1 MQGEKLM
8 PERTLRRSLL
18 ILLISCLLFSMI
30 APAAAFAE
38 AGREGSTIP
47 SETAFASVSGISYDR
62 VQGYVYA
69 SDTRENRIVRAKM
82 DGSDYEALGTL
93 GIWTA
98 QFREPGG
105 IFYDD
110 STGYLYVADTGN
122 HRVVRTR
129 MDGAGWETLGSEGQ
143 GDGQFYYPR
152 DVWLDPIGE
161 YLYVADT
168 GNNRVVKTRMD
179 GSYWE
184 ALGGTGSDKSQF
196 REPYGICYSGG
207 YLYVADSGN
216 NRVVRSAINGTGWMV
231 LSDLGSGLSRL
242 SEPRD
247 VYYDAQ
253 AKQVYV
259 ADTGNHRVVSTR
271 MDGSDWSSRGDYG
284 ERIGELL
291 RPSGVSFDPTTSE
304 VYVADSGNCRV
315 VANRMD
321 GSDWRC
327 LGTSLEP
334 LDWYFAACTT
344 RAGFTTSLSILNPGE
359 VTAKLDLAYLLPD
372 GSRIDEEFYV
382 DGRTRDSVE
391 VNLEVGEVED
401 FSIRVVSDQPVVVER
416 STYFRSGDGYAGGY
430 ATLGHTSPD
439 TRFFFADGS
448 TREGFK
454 TMLYLQN
461 PGQDP
466 ARVELACFFQD
477 SPTIRQEFEMA
488 PYGRLGVNIKD
499 VAGGDREVAM
509 AVSSDVPVLAERSIR
524 FDYQGRI
531 SGEHLVDGAGEP
543 GTRLYLAGV
552 TTRAGFDEFI
562 RILNPG
568 GRAAAVR
575 LRYLFA
581 DGTGTEQEIEA
592 GAQSLYT
599 VDLKQALGEEKDAA
613 VEIVSDQPVVAERV
627 AFFTYLGVFSGGHD
641 LAAVS
646 EPATSFR
653 FADGGTALGSEEWI
667 DLFNPGDAAAEVHLT
682 YILPDGSTK
691 LQLVTVD
698 ARSRSSIYV
707 NDQVPFGTYHSTVLD
722 SSRPILAE
730 RTIYFNYN
738 LEIPGG
744 SAVSGFNR

>member
-1 MQGEKLM
+1 M
-8 PERTLRRSLL
+8 PERMLKRGML
-18 ILLISCLLFSMI
+18 ILLVSCLLFSMI
-30 APAAAFAE
+30 APAAALPE
-38 AGREGSTIP
+38 PGREGSTIF
-47 SETAFASVSGISYDR
+47 SEAAFGSVSGIFYDR

-69 SDTRENRIVRAKM
+69 SDARENRIVRAKM
-82 DGSDYEALGTL
+82 DGSEYETLGTL
-93 GIWTA
+93 GIWTT

-110 STGYLYVADTGN
+110 SSGYLYVADTGN

-152 DVWLDPIGE
+152 DVWFDPIGE

-168 GNNRVVKTRMD
+168 GNNRVVKTKMD
-179 GSYWE
+179 GSCWE
-184 ALGGTGSDKSQF
+184 ALGAAGSDKSQF
-196 REPYGICYSGG
+196 REPYGISYSGG

-216 NRVVRSAINGTGWMV
+216 DRVVRCAINGTGWMT

-247 VYYDAQ
+247 VYYDA
-253 AKQVYV
+253 ASKQVYV
-259 ADTGNHRVVSTR
+259 ADTGNHRVVSTH
-271 MDGSDWSSRGDYG
+271 MDGNDWSSRGDYG
-284 ERIGELL
+284 EGIGELI
-291 RPSGVSFDPTTSE
+291 RPSSVFFDSSTGE
-304 VYVADSGNCRV
+304 VYVADSGNRRV
-315 VANRMD
+315 VCNHMD
-321 GSDWRC
+321 GDDWRG
-327 LGTSLEP
+327 LGTSLKP

-344 RAGFTTSLSILNPGE
+344 RDGFTTSLSILNPGE
-359 VTAKLDLAYLLPD
+359 ENAKLTVTYLLPD
-372 GSRIDEEFYV
+372 GSKTDDEFYV
-382 DGRTRDSVE
+382 AGHTRDAVE
-391 VNLEVGEVED
+391 VNQEVGEVAD

-448 TREGFK
+448 TQEGFQ

-466 ARVELACFFQD
+466 AHVELACFFQD
-477 SPTIRQEFEMA
+477 SSPQRQDLEVA
-488 PYGRLGVNIKD
+488 PYGRLAVDIKD
-499 VAGGDREVAM
+499 VAGADRDVAM

-524 FDYQGRI
+524 FAYQDRI
-531 SGEHLVDGAGEP
+531 TGEHLANGTGEP
-543 GTRLYLAGV
+543 DTRLYLAAV
-552 TTRAGFDEFI
+552 TTRSGFDEFI

-568 GRAAAVR
+568 GQAAAVR
-575 LRYLFA
+575 LRYLFP
-581 DGTGTEQEIEA
+581 DGASMEQEIEA
-592 GAQSLYT
+592 GASSLYT
-599 VDLKQALGEEKDAA
+599 VDLRQAVGEEKDAA

-627 AFFTYLGVFSGGHD
+627 AFFTYLGVFNGGHD

-646 EPATSFR
+646 EPATSFC
-653 FADGGTALGSEEWI
+653 FADGSTALGSEEWL
-667 DLFNPGDAAAEVHLT
+667 DLFNPGDTPAEVYLT
-682 YILPDGSTK
+682 YILPNGDTK

-698 ARSRSSIYV
+698 ARSRSNIFV
-707 NDQVPFGTYHSTVLD
+707 NDQVPYGTDFSTVID

-744 SAVSGFNR
+744 SAVNGFSR